1 MAENSEVF
9 TIFEADDETGNG
21 EGVREAV
28 GGSSGGGT
36 FVAGGP
42 KVARKGKG
50 KGKSS
55 DSTPVVAVSSGR
67 PNTETELFDDYFRS
81 ETAKN
86 NAMTILLGNKNT
98 KVLLEIEKL
107 ESEKG

>member
-1 MAENSEVF
+1 MEHRVEGHLWQEVRKW
-9 TIFEADDETGNG
+9 
-21 EGVREAV
+21 REKA
-28 GGSSGGGT
+28 
-36 FVAGGP
+36 
-42 KVARKGKG
+42 KV
-50 KGKSS
+50 KSS
-55 DSTPVVAVSSGR
+55 DSTPVVAVSRGR

-107 ESEKG
+107 ESERC